1 MKEKGRTKK
10 GDVAA
15 ATALAQTAEKK
26 TKGKKPA
33 TPNSKCAIIQTYKC
47 TKHMCLRSYIHTDIG
62 SVNEYEC
69 KKQHYDKQTHIKDA
83 KAAFLLTPRKVHLH
97 ENS

>member
-1 MKEKGRTKK
+1 
-10 GDVAA
+10 
-15 ATALAQTAEKK
+15 
-26 TKGKKPA
+26 
-33 TPNSKCAIIQTYKC
+33 
-47 TKHMCLRSYIHTDIG
+47 MCLLSYIHTDIG